1 MKIQFPDPES
11 ADENGILCWSRDI
24 NVDYLLG
31 AYGSGIFPW
40 PSEEDYVVWF
50 APPQRAVLFL
60 DEFHISERTRRYFRK
75 SAFCFDM
82 NRNFAG
88 VMKSCASVSRKGEN
102 GTWITR
108 KIMDSYT
115 ELYERGFAAS
125 FEAYSPGGILAGGTY
140 GVLHGKYFSAESMFH
155 TEDNASK
162 FALSSAVEYLL
173 AKGVK
178 WIDVQVMNPFIES
191 LGCREVSRAEFTE
204 MLKASWAAK

>member
-1 MKIQFPDPES
+1 VKIQFPDPES

-40 PSEEDYVVWF
+40 P
-50 APPQRAVLFL
+50 
-60 DEFHISERTRRYFRK
+60 RTRRYFRK